1 MKRLVAGAR
10 RAGPYVM
17 VELLLP
23 GGSLIALAMFAW
35 AHRKAL
41 AERFASRTALDLLK

>member
-1 MKRLVAGAR
+1 MKALVHGAR

-35 AHRKAL
+35 AHRKSL
-41 AERFASRTALDLLK
+41 ADRLRTLRGV